1 MSGLTSQ
8 HIAPGTH
15 ESMPEVALSSTRQ
28 LAPGVSLPVTC
39 VHFVASHASPP
50 SEAYAAHLRPSAH
63 IGAHGSQAAPSPP
76 PVVLLLALP
85 SSALVSPVVV
95 PVGATLVASVELPVT
110 VAVASVGA
118 TLVPLELD
126 PSLDPFMLAEPAV
139 PPASVKQPPR
149 SSPPIAHAV
158 VRITVSPSEQIA
170 RPA

>member
-63 IGAHGSQAAPSPP
+63 FGAHGSQAAPSPP

-85 SSALVSPVVV
+85 SSALVSPDRK
-95 PVGATLVASVELPVT
+95 VG
-110 VAVASVGA
+110 
-118 TLVPLELD
+118 D
-126 PSLDPFMLAEPAV
+126 PSRM
-139 PPASVKQPPR
+139 
-149 SSPPIAHAV
+149 
-158 VRITVSPSEQIA
+158 A
-170 RPA
+170 RPTGERPDKPRRDPAAGARAAA